1 MILLTKEQ
9 QNRLKAVSS
18 NVFGDKRE
26 NLTDEQ
32 VEATAAKINEVL
44 YELHQESPQA
54 FVTVPHKDAK
64 GKYYFTKM
72 FSW

>member
-1 MILLTKEQ
+1 MLLTKEQ

-32 VEATAAKINEVL
+32 VETTTTNINKVL
-44 YELHQESPQA
+44 FELHQEIPQA
-54 FVTVPHKDAK
+54 FTTLAHKDAK